1 MSKKVVI
8 VGAGGHGKV
17 IADILEL
24 NDYEIIGFI
33 YDDPK
38 MKGAQVSGYNVL
50 GSIDDLDSF
59 SEAECGFVAQVD
71 HEKRIKYIQIL
82 LSRGLELINA
92 FHPTSVR
99 SKHIKMGKG
108 VCMMAGSIV
117 NPGVTVGDGSII
129 NTSATIDHDST
140 LGVCSHISP
149 GAKIARNVEIGE
161 NSFIG
166 TGAIINPNLKVG
178 NNVIVGSGTV
188 IINDIPD
195 EATAVGNPAQVIKMK
210 GERFTRYSSLY

>member
-1 MSKKVVI
+1 MRKKVVI
-8 VGAGGHGKV
+8 VGAGGHGAV

-33 YDDPK
+33 YDDPN
-38 MKGAQVSGYNVL
+38 MKGGLVSGYNVL
-50 GSIDDLDSF
+50 GSIDDLDSIT
-59 SEAECGFVAQVD
+59 EAECAFVAQVD
-71 HEKRIKYIQIL
+71 HEKRTKYNKIL
-82 LSRGLELINA
+82 ESRGLELINA

-99 SKHIKMGKG
+99 AKYIKMGKG

-117 NPGVTVGDGSII
+117 NSGVSVGDGSIL
-129 NTSATIDHDST
+129 NTSATIDHECV
-140 LGVCSHISP
+140 LGEYSHISP
-149 GAKIARNVEIGE
+149 GANIARSVEIGDY
-161 NSFIG
+161 SFIG
-166 TGAIINPNLKVG
+166 TGAIINPNIKIG
-178 NNVIVGSGTV
+178 KHVIVGSGTV